1 MGEESPV
8 VAIIEVGSNTIKL
21 LVAGPGPNIQTLDW
35 AALETRISKGIGEAE
50 PRLSEAGIEAAM
62 KSIEE
67 LLCRARTYNPVKTV
81 VAATSAVRDA
91 VNGNDFMAR
100 VNDQTGLP
108 VRLLSGEEEAR
119 YTCMGVTL
127 DPALQGCE
135 TFYLLDLGG
144 GSLELLNYANGLVR
158 QETSLPLGAVR
169 LTENFVYNVE
179 ASLDDEAREV
189 IADAVKIAVA
199 FSGFVFAD
207 QTCPLIVTGGTMTC
221 ARLLLADQPWETA
234 AETSPDI
241 SIKGLRDLF
250 LEIAQMTLKR
260 RCRIPLLPKERA
272 DIFPTGLLILLT
284 VAELAG
290 RDSLIHS
297 FYNLRYGLAVELLA
311 ELGLQGTEKLR

>member
-1 MGEESPV
+1 MGEKPPV

-35 AALETRISKGIGEAE
+35 AALETRISQGIGEAE
-50 PRLSEAGIEAAM
+50 PRLSEAGIGAAM
-62 KSIEE
+62 KSIDE

-119 YTCMGVTL
+119 YTGMGVTL
-127 DPALQGCE
+127 DPALQGRQS
-135 TFYLLDLGG
+135 FYLLDIGG
-144 GSLELLNYANGLVR
+144 GSLELLDFADGLVR

-169 LTENFVYNVE
+169 LTENFVHDVNAPLNGDAME
-179 ASLDDEAREV
+179 G
-189 IADAVKIAVA
+189 IACAVKTAVLD
-199 FSGFVFAD
+199 SGFGFTD
-207 QTCPLIVTGGTMTC
+207 PTCQLIVTGGTMTC
-221 ARLLLADQPWETA
+221 ARLLLAGQPWETP

-241 SIKGLRDLF
+241 SITRLRDLF
-250 LEIAQMTLKR
+250 LETAQMTLER
-260 RCRIPLLPKERA
+260 RCRIALLPKERA

-297 FYNLRYGLAVELLA
+297 FYNLRYGLAGELLA
-311 ELGLQGTEKLR
+311 ELSQK